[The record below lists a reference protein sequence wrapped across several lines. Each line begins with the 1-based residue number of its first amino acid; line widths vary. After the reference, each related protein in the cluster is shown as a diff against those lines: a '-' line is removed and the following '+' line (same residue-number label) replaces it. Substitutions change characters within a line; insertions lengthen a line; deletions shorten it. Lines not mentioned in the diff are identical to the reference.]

1 LSRPVGLR
9 KRERFLLAEA
19 TTHHQASSEADSVQ
33 IDEFFKA
40 ILASKSLK
48 PDEKREFEAIAR
60 TSAENRSHL
69 DEAQHAAAH
78 QARKMYRCGV
88 CGLEFI
94 GILSFTEHGESTS
107 HMRNQG
113 NPW

>member
-1 LSRPVGLR
+1 M
-9 KRERFLLAEA
+9 AEA
-19 TTHHQASSEADSVQ
+19 TTYHRAGSDADSAQ

-40 ILASKSLK
+40 ILASKALK
-48 PDEKREFEAIAR
+48 PDEKKELEVIAR
-60 TSAENRSHL
+60 LSAEHRAYY
-69 DEAQHAAAH
+69 DEAQGVAAQ
-78 QARKMYRCGV
+78 QARKTYRCGV

-94 GILSFTEHGESTS
+94 GILNFTEHGEETS

>member
-1 LSRPVGLR
+1 M
-9 KRERFLLAEA
+9 AEA
-19 TTHHQASSEADSVQ
+19 TTYYRASSEADSAQ

-40 ILASKSLK
+40 ILASKALK
-48 PDEKREFEAIAR
+48 PDEKKEFEALAR
-60 TSAENRSHL
+60 SSAENRSHI
-69 DEAQHAAAH
+69 DEAQRAAAH

-94 GILSFTEHGESTS
+94 GILNFTEHGESTS